1 MKIERGKSYTYTDV
15 VRWEAEFKAEQE
27 LERAR
32 KDFREALND
41 SVEVLDEIVI
51 KQEVIT
57 EPEQ

>member
-15 VRWEAEFKAEQE
+15 VRWEAEYKAEQE